1 MKSNLMELF
10 NEYMEKNSRKI
21 IDVNEMVDEFYP
33 LFISDGSNEF
43 FRKEYLKDRIE
54 TLLNNNNCY
63 SFNKNKFIL
72 LDIANIK
79 QLIDMESSFKEA
91 IQGREKTLAR
101 IREQEEIKGQ
111 MRINPDGTIEEEK
124 SITDLIGKVVGT

>member
-111 MRINPDGTIEEEK
+111 MRINPDGSIEEEK
-124 SITDLIGKVVGT
+124 SITDLIGEAVGT